1 MTPPPRSA
9 ASAATAKGFGPEAAA
24 TLQAQRSQLRLCFAM
39 LTALFVFGIMHLAS
53 AAEARSASESLPALN
68 GTIAVLSD
76 PASTLSLAEILDSAK
91 QAEFRTIRGTSVNFG
106 FIRTPVWIRLELPGR
121 MSRQAILS
129 LSPNFL
135 DYIDIYTAAPDAP
148 FSAER
153 FTRHEM
159 GDRRPLPRDGISALD
174 YAVRLDF
181 TEGATTRVFI
191 RILNNNTATY
201 LHLQLGS
208 DEDHTSRVVVSA
220 SLYGAWLGGMG
231 VLLVTQ
237 LVFFYFDRKARY
249 PLLAASTLGIILIY
263 MGNLGYSRLYLFP
276 DNGAANDAFLGFNA
290 WAGLTAS
297 AIAYMHIL
305 DLRHGAPLIHRLYQ
319 AAAVAGLVGVGF
331 AFAGENMIFGPI
343 GSVLTIVMACVN
355 MVQGLRQWSE
365 EGAASRLRGAAFAA
379 LCLGAFL
386 TMAQRLGVAWLPHW
400 TVHSYGIAGLFLTV
414 LLTGALAVRL
424 RDAEALTRQMKDE
437 ALRHAQLA
445 EHIAAGLVEERTRE
459 LVDARRIA
467 EEALR
472 LEKQSQLQQVRFLEV
487 VSHQYRTPL
496 AAIRSSIDSIGL
508 ALQPDDGANQGR
520 IERIRRAIA
529 RLVEMLEINLARSR
543 VQGPSF
549 RPRIAHTNAGA
560 LVAAAHQRACD
571 LLNGP
576 TIKLCLEPRAAQAT
590 IAADE
595 GMMELVIIN
604 LLENAVKF
612 TALKGSEPI
621 ELALG
626 MARDEVIITVADRGC
641 GIPAS
646 ELPGVFTLGMRG
658 RHSEAVEGSG
668 LGLFLVKK
676 IVAAHN
682 GRVSIE
688 SSEAV
693 GTTVR
698 IILPTEPSEL

>member
-1 MTPPPRSA
+1 
-9 ASAATAKGFGPEAAA
+9 
-24 TLQAQRSQLRLCFAM
+24 M
-39 LTALFVFGIMHLAS
+39 LAALFAFGITHLAWATES
-53 AAEARSASESLPALN
+53 QPAPASLPALN
-68 GTIAVLSD
+68 GTISVLSD

-91 QAEFRTIRGTSVNFG
+91 QAEFRMIRGTSVNFG

-121 MSRQAILS
+121 MSKQAVLS

-135 DYIDIYTAAPDAP
+135 DDVDIYTAAPDAP
-148 FSAER
+148 NSAER

-159 GDRRPLPRDGISALD
+159 GDRRPLPHDGISALD

-181 TEGATTRVFI
+181 AEGATTRVFI
-191 RILNNNTATY
+191 RILNSNTATY
-201 LHLQLGS
+201 LNLQLGS
-208 DEDHTSRVVVSA
+208 VEDHTSRVAMSA

-237 LVFFYFDRKARY
+237 LVFFYFDRKAQY
-249 PLLAASTLGIILIY
+249 PLLAASTLGIMLIY

-305 DLRHGAPLIHRLYQ
+305 DLRNRAPLVHRLYQ

-331 AFAGENMIFGPI
+331 AFAGENIIFGPI

-355 MVQGLRQWSE
+355 MVQGLRQWSD
-365 EGAASRLRGAAFAA
+365 EGAASHLRGAAFAA
-379 LCLGAFL
+379 LCVGAFL
-386 TMAQRLGVAWLPHW
+386 TMAQRLGSDWLPHW
-400 TVHSYGIAGLFLTV
+400 AVHSYGIAGLFLTV

-424 RDAEALTRQMKDE
+424 RAAEALTLRMKDE

-445 EHIAAGLVEERTRE
+445 ENIAAGLVEERTRE
-459 LVDARRIA
+459 LVDARGIA

-496 AAIRSSIDSIGL
+496 AAIRTSIDSIGL
-508 ALQPDDGANQGR
+508 ALPPDDGANQGR

-543 VQGPSF
+543 MQGPSF
-549 RPRIAHTNAGA
+549 RPRIARIDAGA

-571 LLNGP
+571 LLSGP
-576 TIKLCLEPRAAQAT
+576 TINLLLEPRAAQAT
-590 IAADE
+590 IAVDE

-612 TALKGSEPI
+612 TALKGNEPI

-626 MARDEVIITVADRGC
+626 MAGDEVTITVADRGC

-646 ELPGVFTLGMRG
+646 ELPGAFVLGARG
-658 RHSEAVEGSG
+658 RYSEAVEGSG

-676 IVAAHN
+676 IVTAHD

-688 SSEAV
+688 SSEGE

-698 IILPTEPSEL
+698 IALPAAL

>member
-1 MTPPPRSA
+1 MTPAPTILPATDDGAATRSGMASVAALPPRDGRPRLWLAVLAAMLVLGIAYLTQAEPPPRPA
-9 ASAATAKGFGPEAAA
+9 P
-24 TLQAQRSQLRLCFAM
+24 
-39 LTALFVFGIMHLAS
+39 
-53 AAEARSASESLPALN
+53 LPSLN
-68 GTIAVLSD
+68 GTISVLSD
-76 PASTLSLAEILDSAK
+76 PASSLSLAEILDSAK
-91 QAEFRTIRGTSVNFG
+91 QAEFRTIQGAHVNFG
-106 FIRTPVWIRLELPGR
+106 FTRTPVWIRMELPGR
-121 MSRQAILS
+121 VTKQAILS
-129 LSPNFL
+129 LAPNFL
-135 DYIDIYTAAPDAP
+135 DYVDIYTAAPDAP
-148 FSAER
+148 LSIER

-159 GDRRPLPRDGISALD
+159 GDRRPLPRDGLSALD
-174 YAVRLDF
+174 YAIRLDLA
-181 TEGATTRVFI
+181 EGATTRVFI
-191 RILNNNTATY
+191 RVRNGNSATY
-201 LHLQLGS
+201 LNLRLTS
-208 DEDHTSRVVVSA
+208 AEDYAAGAALDA

-237 LVFFYFDRKARY
+237 LVFFYFDRKAQY
-249 PLLAASTLGIILIY
+249 PLLAASTLGIMLIY
-263 MGNLGYSRLYLFP
+263 MGNLGYSRVYLFP
-276 DNGAANDAFLGFNA
+276 ENGAANDAFLGFNA

-297 AIAYMHIL
+297 AIAYMRIL
-305 DLRHGAPLIHRLYQ
+305 DLRNRAPLLHRLYQ
-319 AAAVAGLVGVGF
+319 GSAAAGLVGVGF
-331 AFAGENMIFGPI
+331 AFAGLNMIFGPI
-343 GSVLTIVMACVN
+343 GTVLGIVMACVN
-355 MVQGLRQWSE
+355 MVQGLRQWSD
-365 EGAASRLRGAAFAA
+365 EGAASRLRGAAFSA
-379 LCLGAFL
+379 LCVGAFL

-400 TVHSYGIAGLFLTV
+400 AIHSYGIAGLFLTV

-424 RDAEALTRQMKDE
+424 RDAEALTLRMKDE

-445 EHIAAGLVEERTRE
+445 ENIAAGLVEERTRE

-467 EEALR
+467 EDALH

-549 RPRIAHTNAGA
+549 RPRIAHVNAGA
-560 LVAAAHQRACD
+560 LVVAAHQRACD
-571 LLNGP
+571 LLSGP
-576 TIKLCLEPRAAQAT
+576 TIKLLIEPRAAQAT
-590 IAADE
+590 IVADE

-621 ELALG
+621 ALALG
-626 MARDEVIITVADRGC
+626 LAGEEITITVTDRGC

-646 ELPGVFTLGMRG
+646 ELPGAFVLGVRG
-658 RHSEAVEGSG
+658 RYSQAVEGSG

-676 IVAAHN
+676 IVTAHD

-688 SSEAV
+688 SSEGE

-698 IILPTEPSEL
+698 VALPTAP

>member
-1 MTPPPRSA
+1 
-9 ASAATAKGFGPEAAA
+9 
-24 TLQAQRSQLRLCFAM
+24 M
-39 LTALFVFGIMHLAS
+39 LAALFVFGSMHLAW
-53 AAEARSASESLPALN
+53 AAEPRPVSASLPALN
-68 GTIAVLSD
+68 GTISVLSD
-76 PASTLSLAEILDSAK
+76 PASTLSLAGVLDPTK
-91 QAEFRTIRGTSVNFG
+91 QAEFRPIRGASVNFG
-106 FIRTPVWIRLELPGR
+106 FIQTPVWIRLELPGR
-121 MSRQAILS
+121 MSGEAILS

-135 DYIDIYTAAPDAP
+135 DHVDIYTAAPDAP
-148 FSAER
+148 LSAER

-181 TEGATTRVFI
+181 AEGATTRVFI

-201 LHLQLGS
+201 LQLQLGS
-208 DEDHTSRVVVSA
+208 AEDHAARVAMNA

-237 LVFFYFDRKARY
+237 LVFFFFDRKSQY
-249 PLLAASTLGIILIY
+249 PLLAISTLGIMLIY

-305 DLRHGAPLIHRLYQ
+305 DLRRRAPLVHRLYQ
-319 AAAVAGLVGVGF
+319 GAALAGLVGVGF
-331 AFAGENMIFGPI
+331 AFAGKNMIFGPI
-343 GSVLTIVMACVN
+343 GSVLVIVMACVN
-355 MVQGLRQWSE
+355 MVQGVRQWSE

-386 TMAQRLGVAWLPHW
+386 TMAQRLGSEWLPHW
-400 TVHSYGIAGLFLTV
+400 TVHSYGIAGLFLTI

-424 RDAEALTRQMKDE
+424 RDAEALTKRMKDE

-445 EHIAAGLVEERTRE
+445 ENIASGLVEERTRE

-496 AAIRSSIDSIGL
+496 AAIRSSIDSIELGL
-508 ALQPDDGANQGR
+508 PRNDGANRGR

-549 RPRIAHTNAGA
+549 RPRIVRTNAGA
-560 LVAAAHQRACD
+560 LIAAAHQRACD
-571 LLNGP
+571 LLSGP
-576 TIKLCLEPRAAQAT
+576 TIRLLLEPRAAQAS

-595 GMMELVIIN
+595 GMMELVVVN

-621 ELALG
+621 ELALA
-626 MARDEVIITVADRGC
+626 MAGDEVTITVTDRGC

-646 ELPGVFTLGMRG
+646 ELPGAFALGARG

-676 IVAAHN
+676 IVTAHD

-688 SSEAV
+688 SREGE

-698 IILPTEPSEL
+698 INLPTAS

>member
-1 MTPPPRSA
+1 MPAPAPRSA
-9 ASAATAKGFGPEAAA
+9 AGEATAKRSGSEAAGSPA
-24 TLQAQRSQLRLCFAM
+24 APRGRLRRCFSLLA
-39 LTALFVFGIMHLAS
+39 ALFVFGIIHLAL
-53 AAEARSASESLPALN
+53 AADHPPEPASLPSLH
-68 GTIAVLSD
+68 GTVSILGD

-91 QAEFRTIRGTSVNFG
+91 QAEFRTIPGTSVNFG
-106 FIRTPVWIRLELPGR
+106 FIRTPVWIRLELP
-121 MSRQAILS
+121 SRTSAQAILS

-135 DYIDIYTAAPDAP
+135 DEVDIYTAPPDAP
-148 FSAER
+148 LSAER
-153 FTRHEM
+153 FVRHAM
-159 GDRRPLPRDGISALD
+159 GDRRPLPQDGISALD

-191 RILNNNTATY
+191 RILNSNTATY
-201 LHLQLGS
+201 LLLQLGS
-208 DEDHTSRVVVSA
+208 IEDHTSRVVMSA
-220 SLYGAWLGGMG
+220 SLYGVWFGGMG

-237 LVFFYFDRKARY
+237 LVFFYFDRKAQY
-249 PLLAASTLGIILIY
+249 PLLAASTLGIMLIY

-305 DLRHGAPLIHRLYQ
+305 DLRHRAPLVRRLYQ
-319 AAAVAGLVGVGF
+319 AAALAGLVGVGF

-365 EGAASRLRGAAFAA
+365 EGTASRLRGAAFAA
-379 LCLGAFL
+379 LCLGAVL
-386 TMAQRLGVAWLPHW
+386 TMAQRLGASWLPHW

-424 RDAEALTRQMKDE
+424 RAAEALTLRMKDE

-445 EHIAAGLVEERTRE
+445 ENIAAGLVEERTRE

-508 ALQPDDGANQGR
+508 ALPSDDGANQGR

-543 VQGPSF
+543 IQGPSF
-549 RPRIAHTNAGA
+549 RPRIVRINAGA
-560 LVAAAHQRACD
+560 LVSAAHQRACD
-571 LLNGP
+571 LLSGP
-576 TIKLCLEPRAAQAT
+576 TIELLLEPRAAQAT

-621 ELALG
+621 ELTLA
-626 MARDEVIITVADRGC
+626 MAGEEVVVTVTDRGC

-646 ELPGVFTLGMRG
+646 ELPEVFALGARG

-676 IVAAHN
+676 IVTAHN

-688 SSEAV
+688 SSEGV

-698 IILPTEPSEL
+698 VVLPTEP

>member
-1 MTPPPRSA
+1 MAPVATLPPRNGRPSLWLAALAALLVFGIAYLALAERPPRSA
-9 ASAATAKGFGPEAAA
+9 P
-24 TLQAQRSQLRLCFAM
+24 
-39 LTALFVFGIMHLAS
+39 
-53 AAEARSASESLPALN
+53 LPSLN
-68 GTIAVLSD
+68 GTISVLSD
-76 PASTLSLAEILDSAK
+76 PASSLSLKEILDSAR
-91 QAEFRTIRGTSVNFG
+91 QAEFRTIQGAHVNFG
-106 FIRTPVWIRLELPGR
+106 FTRTPVWIRIELPGR
-121 MSRQAILS
+121 LSKQAILS
-129 LSPNFL
+129 LAPNFL

-148 FSAER
+148 LSIER

-159 GDRRPLPRDGISALD
+159 GDRRPLPQDGLSGLD
-174 YAVRLDF
+174 YAVRLDL

-191 RILNNNTATY
+191 RVLNGNSATY
-201 LHLQLGS
+201 LQLRLAAA
-208 DEDHTSRVVVSA
+208 EDYAAGAALDA

-237 LVFFYFDRKARY
+237 LVFFYFDRKAQY
-249 PLLAASTLGIILIY
+249 PLLAASTLGIMLIY
-263 MGNLGYSRLYLFP
+263 MGNLGYSRVYLFP
-276 DNGAANDAFLGFNA
+276 ENGAANDAFLGFNA

-297 AIAYMHIL
+297 AIAYMRIL
-305 DLRHGAPLIHRLYQ
+305 DLRSRAPLLLRLYQ
-319 AAAVAGLVGVGF
+319 GSAAAGVVGVGF
-331 AFAGENMIFGPI
+331 AFAGKNMIFGPI
-343 GSVLTIVMACVN
+343 GTVLGIVMACVN
-355 MVQGLRQWSE
+355 MVQGLRQWSD
-365 EGAASRLRGAAFAA
+365 EGAASRLRGAAFSA
-379 LCLGAFL
+379 LCVGAFL

-400 TVHSYGIAGLFLTV
+400 AVHSYGIAGLFLTV

-424 RDAEALTRQMKDE
+424 RDAEALTLRMKDE

-445 EHIAAGLVEERTRE
+445 ETIAAGLVEERTRE

-508 ALQPDDGANQGR
+508 ALPPDDGANQGR
-520 IERIRRAIA
+520 IERIRRAVA

-549 RPRIAHTNAGA
+549 RPGIARIKAGA
-560 LVAAAHQRACD
+560 LVVAAHQRACD
-571 LLNGP
+571 LLSGP
-576 TIKLCLEPRAAQAT
+576 AIKLLIEPRAAQAT
-590 IAADE
+590 ILADE

-621 ELALG
+621 ELALDL
-626 MARDEVIITVADRGC
+626 ADEEVTITVTDRGC
-641 GIPAS
+641 GIPTA
-646 ELPGVFTLGMRG
+646 ELPGAFVLGARG
-658 RHSEAVEGSG
+658 RHSQAVEGSG
-668 LGLFLVKK
+668 LGLYLVKK
-676 IVAAHN
+676 IVTAHD

-688 SSEAV
+688 SSEGE

-698 IILPTEPSEL
+698 VALPTAP